1 MEIREHSIGYNT
13 ITSANGI
20 ISTRGVKSKPND
32 LQVFGYTHEIG
43 EGEKSPDNTYTLVS
57 LDSGNVNLCNNW
69 NYTSDLFTIIGNRIT
84 VQKASN
90 TIRYVISDFKKFTYD
105 KTKLYIYFKYSGSFT
120 AGANIPICSIRLY
133 NAERKELYY
142 LKISDKFPSATFNK
156 CIGINL
162 SSIID
167 INSIAYYS
175 LTVEGLTYDGSAD
188 YDFTVD
194 VLMCE
199 NYIYSY
205 FEDEHSIVLF
215 NNDKSMQVP
224 TLIALN
230 SVKGIS
236 DRIVKKED
244 GYYVEQNTKK
254 FIIDDSIKNDY
265 FVLQKQQN
273 GIVQFATRVPDR
285 DGRIV
290 NENKI
295 LCDKL
300 ISLYMN
306 MDFYEHI
313 RNSDRKYPNS
323 VIIYL
328 SIHRMTENS
337 TVTEDEILA
346 YLKDNPLT
354 LLYQVENPYYL
365 KLSDYAQELLN
376 SFELQNNNNIF
387 IDGYPDL
394 KISGYLQK
402 I

>member
-13 ITSANGI
+13 ITSTNGI

-162 SSIID
+162 SSISID

-205 FEDEHSIVLF
+205 FEDKHSIVLS
-215 NNDKSMQVP
+215 NNDK
-224 TLIALN
+224 T
-230 SVKGIS
+230 
-236 DRIVKKED
+236 
-244 GYYVEQNTKK
+244 
-254 FIIDDSIKNDY
+254 
-265 FVLQKQQN
+265 
-273 GIVQFATRVPDR
+273 
-285 DGRIV
+285 
-290 NENKI
+290 
-295 LCDKL
+295 

-376 SFELQNNNNIF
+376 SFELQNQNEIF
-387 IDGYPDL
+387 VEGYPDL